1 MNLNILALNP
11 RAVAA
16 SIGWPLNVGLLL
28 TDKFLDTPVVLV
40 GRGPVEEL
48 SVSSLLLFVE
58 ELSSG
63 MSPSASRATSACRSS
78 LIEGVE
84 DNSAISLGRPGRTT
98 DKVNRDEGNKQTK
111 HERNF
116 GIRQDRNL
124 VGAAADRDW
133 RLITHLEVSISWNQH
148 QHHLH
153 LRSHQPL
160 PLQP

>member
-1 MNLNILALNP
+1 MNLNILALSP

-98 DKVNRDEGNKQTK
+98 DKVNRDEENKQTK

-116 GIRQDRNL
+116 GIRQAETWWGL
-124 VGAAADRDW
+124 Q
-133 RLITHLEVSISWNQH
+133 LIVTGVLSPI
-148 QHHLH
+148 
-153 LRSHQPL
+153 
-160 PLQP
+160 

>member
-98 DKVNRDEGNKQTK
+98 DKVNRDEENKQTK

-116 GIRQDRNL
+116 GIRQAETWWGL
-124 VGAAADRDW
+124 Q
-133 RLITHLEVSISWNQH
+133 LIVTGVLSPI
-148 QHHLH
+148 
-153 LRSHQPL
+153 
-160 PLQP
+160 